1 MKNKLIL
8 LIAFLCTCAF
18 AACEGDGDADYGFG
32 KVYMP
37 QAVSTGG
44 LNNSYAVPSGG
55 GDYTYNF
62 RVENGTV
69 RIILGVIRSGKL
81 SDKKGY
87 TVDVYTS
94 AEDTAAAVSA
104 FGGEAMPFDGRGAR
118 RENRWDILPRYSR
131 AGDFEERIRRQ
142 ETGAFRRN
150 PESVGIRTFRCGD
163 QNRRYRECRCP
174 EGLALNILT
183 CENDM
188 PLVGEAYR
196 FSKS

>member
-104 FGGEAMPFDGRGAR
+104 FGGEAMPEGLYSLPSTVVVPDGKTGGTFYL
-118 RENRWDILPRYSR
+118 DIPVLAISR
-131 AGDFEERIRRQ
+131 SEYAGKKLVL
-142 ETGAFRRN
+142 
-150 PESVGIRTFRCGD
+150 SVGIPVSYTH
-163 QNRRYRECRCP
+163 
-174 EGLALNILT
+174 LT
-183 CENDM
+183 L
-188 PLVGEAYR
+188 PTT
-196 FSKS
+196 

>member
-104 FGGEAMPFDGRGAR
+104 FGGEAMPEGLYSLPSTVVVPDGKTGGTFYL
-118 RENRWDILPRYSR
+118 DIPVLAISR
-131 AGDFEERIRRQ
+131 SEYAGKKLVL
-142 ETGAFRRN
+142 
-150 PESVGIRTFRCGD
+150 SVGIRNPSAYELSDAATKASVIVNVD
-163 QNRRYRECRCP
+163 
-174 EGLALNILT
+174 ALKAL
-183 CENDM
+183 
-188 PLVGEAYR
+188 L
-196 FSKS
+196 

>member
-1 MKNKLIL
+1 MKLIL

-94 AEDTAAAVSA
+94 STVVVPDGKT
-104 FGGEAMPFDGRGAR
+104 GGTFYL
-118 RENRWDILPRYSR
+118 DIPVLAISR
-131 AGDFEERIRRQ
+131 SEYAGKKLVL
-142 ETGAFRRN
+142 
-150 PESVGIRTFRCGD
+150 SVGIRNPSAYELSDAATKTAVIVNVD
-163 QNRRYRECRCP
+163 
-174 EGLALNILT
+174 ALKAL
-183 CENDM
+183 
-188 PLVGEAYR
+188 L
-196 FSKS
+196 

>member
-104 FGGEAMPFDGRGAR
+104 FGGEAMPRDFIRCLRRSWCQTGKPVGHSTSIFPCWRFRGANTPAR
-118 RENRWDILPRYSR
+118 NWCFPSES
-131 AGDFEERIRRQ
+131 GIRRH
-142 ETGAFRRN
+142 TNFPMRR
-150 PESVGIRTFRCGD
+150 PK
-163 QNRRYRECRCP
+163 P
-174 EGLALNILT
+174 
-183 CENDM
+183 
-188 PLVGEAYR
+188 PL
-196 FSKS
+196 S

>member
-94 AEDTAAAVSA
+94 AEDTAAAGAAAAERCTIARSPGERKKHA
-104 FGGEAMPFDGRGAR
+104 SPYGKTGGTFYL
-118 RENRWDILPRYSR
+118 DIPVLAISR
-131 AGDFEERIRRQ
+131 SEYAGKKLVL
-142 ETGAFRRN
+142 
-150 PESVGIRTFRCGD
+150 SVGIRNPSAYELSDAATKTAVIVNVD
-163 QNRRYRECRCP
+163 
-174 EGLALNILT
+174 ALKAL
-183 CENDM
+183 
-188 PLVGEAYR
+188 L
-196 FSKS
+196 

>member
-1 MKNKLIL
+1 MRAVIQRVERASVSVEGEIRGQIGAGFLVLIGVE
-8 LIAFLCTCAF
+8 
-18 AACEGDGDADYGFG
+18 EGDGDADYGFG

-104 FGGEAMPFDGRGAR
+104 FGGEAMPEGLYSLPSTVVVPDGKTGGTFYL
-118 RENRWDILPRYSR
+118 DIPVLAISR
-131 AGDFEERIRRQ
+131 SEYAGKKLVL
-142 ETGAFRRN
+142 
-150 PESVGIRTFRCGD
+150 SVGIRNPSAYELSDAATKTAVIVNVD
-163 QNRRYRECRCP
+163 
-174 EGLALNILT
+174 ALKAL
-183 CENDM
+183 
-188 PLVGEAYR
+188 L
-196 FSKS
+196 

>member
-104 FGGEAMPFDGRGAR
+104 FGGEAMPEGLYTSIFPCWRFRGANTPAR
-118 RENRWDILPRYSR
+118 NWCFPSES
-131 AGDFEERIRRQ
+131 GIRRH
-142 ETGAFRRN
+142 TNFPMRR
-150 PESVGIRTFRCGD
+150 PK
-163 QNRRYRECRCP
+163 P
-174 EGLALNILT
+174 
-183 CENDM
+183 
-188 PLVGEAYR
+188 PL
-196 FSKS
+196 S

>member
-104 FGGEAMPFDGRGAR
+104 FGGEAMPEGLYSLPSTVVVPDGKTGGTFYL
-118 RENRWDILPRYSR
+118 DIPVLAISR
-131 AGDFEERIRRQ
+131 SEYAGKKLVL
-142 ETGAFRRN
+142 
-150 PESVGIRTFRCGD
+150 SVGMLKRASYELSDAATKTAVIVNVD
-163 QNRRYRECRCP
+163 
-174 EGLALNILT
+174 ALKAL
-183 CENDM
+183 
-188 PLVGEAYR
+188 L
-196 FSKS
+196 

>member
-94 AEDTAAAVSA
+94 AEDTAAAVSSA
-104 FGGEAMPFDGRGAR
+104 
-118 RENRWDILPRYSR
+118 
-131 AGDFEERIRRQ
+131 EERIRRQ